1 MRTIGLLGGMSW
13 ESTEL
18 YYRVINERVRE
29 RLGGF
34 SSARIVM
41 ISVDFA
47 EIERMQVAGDWAT
60 AGEALA
66 TDARRLEATGA
77 DLIVLCTNTMH
88 RVADAI
94 EAAVS
99 VPLLHI
105 ADVAAQ
111 AVTSAGVRT
120 IGLVGTRF
128 TMEQP
133 FYIERLAAAGLEVLV
148 PEGDDRTTVH
158 DIIYSEL
165 VRGVVTAESRAAYRA
180 VIDDLVQR
188 GAEGIVLGC
197 TEIELL
203 VTRHDSAVPVFAT
216 TRLHARTA
224 ADWAIAESA
233 DVGSAGLESA

>member
-1 MRTIGLLGGMSW
+1 
-13 ESTEL
+13 
-18 YYRVINERVRE
+18 
-29 RLGGF
+29 
-34 SSARIVM
+34 
-41 ISVDFA
+41 
-47 EIERMQVAGDWAT
+47 
-60 AGEALA
+60 
-66 TDARRLEATGA
+66 
-77 DLIVLCTNTMH
+77 MH

-111 AVTSAGVRT
+111 AVTSSGVRT
-120 IGLVGTRF
+120 IGLLGTRF

-148 PEGDDRTTVH
+148 PESDDRAIVH
-158 DIIYSEL
+158 DIIYTEL
-165 VRGVVTAESRAAYRA
+165 VQGIVTAESCTAYRA
-180 VIDDLVQR
+180 VIDRLVQR
-188 GAEGIVLGC
+188 GAGGIVLGC

-203 VTRHDSAVPVFAT
+203 VTSDDSAVPVFAT

-233 DVGSAGLESA
+233 EVGSAGVESA